1 MSTTNR
7 AVSSAHDSPAF
18 FELLTRQ
25 GALDPE
31 EAGVRR
37 RYRMGA
43 AVFVLLIVG
52 HVGVALQGRTL
63 GYQEEALGR
72 LIHRLDQ
79 ERVELENA
87 VARESRPADL
97 AARAVELGM
106 QKPGHGQLRRLGAS
120 ATAATSPI
128 AMVGTAGAVSAP
140 NVAAAVPAPNVAAA
154 VSAPG
159 VAAAASAPAAATA
172 ELSAAA
178 SIQADAKP

>member
-7 AVSSAHDSPAF
+7 AASSAHDSPAF

-43 AVFVLLIVG
+43 VVFVLLVAG
-52 HVGVALQGRTL
+52 HVWVALQGRTL
-63 GYQEEALGR
+63 GYTEEALGR

-97 AARAVELGM
+97 AVRAVELGM

-120 ATAATSPI
+120 AGAGISPI
-128 AMVGTAGAVSAP
+128 AMGGTAGAVSAP
-140 NVAAAVPAPNVAAA
+140 S
-154 VSAPG
+154 VSAPVSAPS
-159 VAAAASAPAAATA
+159 VAAAASTPTAAAP
-172 ELSAAA
+172 SAAA
-178 SIQADAKP
+178 SIEADAKP